1 MYGNCGEIHLARA
14 AFQNFASIKAVACYN
29 QMLSAYGKNG
39 LWNRALELYHRMCE
53 EGPEPDKITYFI
65 VLGSCSAV
73 GSLREAREIHARII
87 EAPHIIRDNLSLQN
101 ALVNMYGKCGSVEE
115 ARKVFDGIKNRD
127 AVSWTS
133 MISSYANNGF
143 CDEALDL
150 YQQMDADGIQPDSIT
165 FTSALLAC
173 TKLADGKA
181 IHARIVSS
189 NMESDFV
196 GSALINM
203 YARCGDVSSARQA
216 FEKIQNKHVVCW
228 TSLMTAYVQ
237 TGHYREALD
246 LYGRMD
252 HEGVHADGV
261 TYVTALGACASLGAL
276 KEGKAI
282 HLRVSECGF
291 QSLVVHTAL
300 LTMYAKCGELDA
312 ARAVFNRVRQKRNV
326 YCWTAMISAYAQAG
340 YTREALELYDQMVA
354 EGTRPNEY
362 TFSNV
367 LAACSSSGDLEAGMK
382 IHGHV
387 ENSELASNVAVQNA
401 LVTMYAKCGSLE
413 LAKSAFEA
421 SGRKDLVSWNAM
433 IGAYAQH
440 GLGREAL
447 DLYQTMTSQGVL
459 PDEVTIASSLS
470 ACAISGSLQLGR
482 EIHSRVLKN
491 QSFQSSLM
499 VQTALVNMYGRCGRL
514 ETARSMFED
523 MGQRDVLSWTAM
535 TSVYAQQ
542 GHADQV
548 LDLYLEM
555 VLHGI
560 RPNEITFTSILVGCS
575 HAGLL
580 ARGVECFLEMQSEH
594 EVVPIREHFLCM
606 VDLLGR
612 SGRLRD
618 AEALVESMPYQP
630 DSVAW
635 LTVLGSCKTHSDA
648 DTAKRAARRVKELD
662 PENTSLYSLLSS
674 IFTAAGLPQEALE
687 VQLSMK
693 EMGLKKPPGQSL
705 IEK

>member
-1 MYGNCGEIHLARA
+1 
-14 AFQNFASIKAVACYN
+14 
-29 QMLSAYGKNG
+29 
-39 LWNRALELYHRMCE
+39 
-53 EGPEPDKITYFI
+53 
-65 VLGSCSAV
+65 
-73 GSLREAREIHARII
+73 
-87 EAPHIIRDNLSLQN
+87 
-101 ALVNMYGKCGSVEE
+101 MYGKCGSVEE

-312 ARAVFNRVRQKRNV
+312 ARAVFNR
-326 YCWTAMISAYAQAG
+326 
-340 YTREALELYDQMVA
+340 
-354 EGTRPNEY
+354 
-362 TFSNV
+362 
-367 LAACSSSGDLEAGMK
+367 
-382 IHGHV
+382 
-387 ENSELASNVAVQNA
+387 LASNVAVQNA